1 MTGRVGYG
9 AVFSGTPSQCP
20 TPSGI
25 IQNTQP
31 MKTSA
36 REFIRTTTTRLDE
49 VLAALTQQEQ
59 HDLLDALAG
68 EIEDRLD
75 ALVEQAEA

>member
-1 MTGRVGYG
+1 
-9 AVFSGTPSQCP
+9 
-20 TPSGI
+20 
-25 IQNTQP
+25 

-36 REFIRTTTTRLDE
+36 REFIRTTKTRLDE

-75 ALVEQAEA
+75 ALVEQAET